1 MNVMQRAKAILT
13 DPHNEW
19 DRVAREPEDVA
30 SIVSRY
36 VALLAVIP
44 SLSGFIGACLIGVTG
59 RDGAVLRVHI
69 VDGAFG
75 AIFGYVAACAIV
87 LVLAFGIYMLAPL
100 FGGQRGFNDAFK
112 LAAYSFTPVWLCGIF
127 LLLPGLH
134 FLALLGFYGLYV
146 LWLGT
151 TRLTK
156 VPEQMALTFAIAIAA
171 CATALVYGAT
181 VAQHVIFGTPGF

>member
-1 MNVMQRAKAILT
+1 MNALQRAKAILT
-13 DPHNEW
+13 NPLAEW
-19 DRVAREPEDVA
+19 DRIAREPEDPA
-30 SIVSRY
+30 AILMNY
-36 VALLAVIP
+36 VAVLAVIP
-44 SLSGFIGACLIGVTG
+44 SLFGFIGACLIGVIG
-59 RDGAVLRVHI
+59 KDGTVLRAHL
-69 VDGAFG
+69 VDGVFG
-75 AIFGYVAACAIV
+75 AIFGYVAGCAIV
-87 LVLAFGIYMLAPL
+87 LVLGLGVYVLAPL
-100 FGGQRGFNDAFK
+100 FGGQRGFDNAFK
-112 LAAYSFTPVWLCGIF
+112 LTVYSFTPVWLCGLF

-171 CATALVYGAT
+171 CATALVYGAA

>member
-13 DPHNEW
+13 DPHDEW
-19 DRVAREPEDVA
+19 DRIAREPEDVA
-30 SIVSRY
+30 SILSRH

-59 RDGAVLRVHI
+59 KDGAVLRVHL
-69 VDGAFG
+69 VDGVFG

-87 LVLAFGIYMLAPL
+87 LVLAFGIYVLAPL
-100 FGGQRGFNDAFK
+100 FGGQRGFNNAFK

-171 CATALVYGAT
+171 CATALVYGAA